1 MIIDF
6 KIFENVDEPINIGEK
21 LVIYL
26 DVPKPAGVL
35 RRDVWQYKNI
45 NFSWNEN
52 ELVYILVTIYK
63 EMTETSENEKTYDYA
78 RSVVSV
84 NMGEN
89 LEQAK
94 HKIDK
99 YYFDVEVNKYNL

>member
-1 MIIDF
+1 
-6 KIFENVDEPINIGEK
+6 
-21 LVIYL
+21 
-26 DVPKPAGVL
+26 
-35 RRDVWQYKNI
+35 VWQYKNI